1 MNALLL
7 SAGYG
12 KRLGQL
18 TKNTP
23 KCLLQIKN
31 TNLLEHWIDKLK
43 KAKVNKILINTH
55 FKHELIKKFIIKKK
69 AQKFVKLV
77 HEKRILGTARTL
89 FNNKFF
95 FKDDFLLIHGDN
107 YCEEDIEKLVQA
119 HKKRP
124 KECLITMLTFKT
136 SMPEKCGVIKTDHK
150 KRVIKI
156 YEKKNFSLSKTRIA
170 NAAVFMI
177 SKRFLI
183 NYKPQKKEI
192 DFCKDIIPKNLKK
205 IYTFHTRKFFE
216 DIGSSKGY
224 KKIIKFVK

>member
-12 KRLGQL
+12 KRLGPL

-89 FNNKFF
+89 
-95 FKDDFLLIHGDN
+95 
-107 YCEEDIEKLVQA
+107 CQEK
-119 HKKRP
+119 
-124 KECLITMLTFKT
+124 
-136 SMPEKCGVIKTDHK
+136 
-150 KRVIKI
+150 
-156 YEKKNFSLSKTRIA
+156 
-170 NAAVFMI
+170 
-177 SKRFLI
+177 
-183 NYKPQKKEI
+183 
-192 DFCKDIIPKNLKK
+192 
-205 IYTFHTRKFFE
+205 
-216 DIGSSKGY
+216 
-224 KKIIKFVK
+224 

>member
-12 KRLGQL
+12 KRLRPL

-55 FKHELIKKFIIKKK
+55 FRHDLIKKFIIKKK
-69 AQKFVKLV
+69 VQKFVKLTY
-77 HEKRILGTARTL
+77 EKKLLGTAKTL
-89 FNNKFF
+89 FKNKNF

-107 YCEEDIEKLVQA
+107 YCEEDLKKLIQA

-124 KECLITMLTFKT
+124 KMCLITMLTFET
-136 SMPEKCGVIKTDHK
+136 SMPEKCGVIKTDNK

-156 YEKKNFSLSKTRIA
+156 FEKKNFSSTNTKIA
-170 NAAVFMI
+170 NAAVFLI
-177 SKRFLI
+177 SKEFLI
-183 NYKPQKKEI
+183 EHKPKKNEI
-192 DFCKDIIPKNLKK
+192 DFCKDIIPKYLKK

-216 DIGSSKGY
+216 DIGSSNGY
-224 KKIIKFVK
+224 KKIIRFIK